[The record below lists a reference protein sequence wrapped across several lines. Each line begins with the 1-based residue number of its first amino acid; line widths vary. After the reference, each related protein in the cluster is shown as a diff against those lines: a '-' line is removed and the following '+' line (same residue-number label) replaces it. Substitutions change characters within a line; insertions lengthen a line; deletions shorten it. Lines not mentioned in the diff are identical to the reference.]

1 MNRRAGE
8 NQEKHQRSL
17 EAMKEYESR
26 YKDAER
32 RYAEETRKSEL
43 NERQIRELLAEMD
56 ETRRLSQLDAREKAE
71 LIRKI

>member
-1 MNRRAGE
+1 MRDYE
-8 NQEKHQRSL
+8 NK
-17 EAMKEYESR
+17 

-32 RYAEETRKSEL
+32 RFADETRKSEL
-43 NERQIRELLAEMD
+43 NEKKIRDLLAEMD